1 MLESLDIQNM
11 FKDFQSMLRQTDTG
25 EIKINLTR
33 SSEIERK
40 TQEGGLLQKF
50 QPKNFT
56 GSLKGFL
63 SEVNLKFEE
72 GYIIDMEMIN
82 DILN

>member
-1 MLESLDIQNM
+1 MEIYKEFNRMLESLDIQNM

-40 TQEGGLLQKF
+40 TQEGGLL
-50 QPKNFT
+50 
-56 GSLKGFL
+56 
-63 SEVNLKFEE
+63 
-72 GYIIDMEMIN
+72 
-82 DILN
+82 

>member
-1 MLESLDIQNM
+1 MSGQTTNQKVGFGGDLTSDQIDIYKEFNRMLESLNIQNL

-40 TQEGGLLQKF
+40 TQEGGLL
-50 QPKNFT
+50 
-56 GSLKGFL
+56 
-63 SEVNLKFEE
+63 
-72 GYIIDMEMIN
+72 
-82 DILN
+82 